1 MINKFDIQKLR
12 ELDILQVADLLGMG
26 LRNKRALCIHHD
38 DHHPSLAFNVRKNT
52 CHCYSC
58 GFSADTIGLVR
69 ERLNLGFSEA
79 CHWLA
84 DHFDVYIGDDR
95 YGNSA
100 KYGNSARYADKCA
113 DKKVLTASDRRMAS
127 LRAHFAE
134 THVSH
139 GHLAESSFSGER
151 NRECPSSA
159 YVAPS
164 AVDVEFYQQMFR
176 QMHLSESGQ
185 RFLFEERL
193 LSPEALK
200 VCQIVS
206 TEQSVCMARVGRG
219 VFDGP
224 SLIFPYF
231 DQEGRLV
238 SVQSR
243 YLGKP
248 KSESSFDME
257 KVSIDEVKPDE
268 VKPDDVKPKEIP
280 RFKFAPGSHRMIY
293 GLDRLKDYPPGEPL
307 LITEGPSDCWTAL
320 TLGFHAIAIPSATLF
335 DRRFQGLLAGR
346 NLHIFPDQDEAG
358 LSLYFELKKALPSL
372 VYHQLPEGCKDLS
385 EYYLKL
391 RRSEGMTLEEAKAKV
406 QSSVS
411 V

>member
-38 DHHPSLAFNVRKNT
+38 DHHPSLAFNVKKNT

-58 GFSADTIGLVR
+58 GFSADTIALVR

-79 CHWLA
+79 CRWLA
-84 DHFDVYIGDDR
+84 DHFDVYIGDE
-95 YGNSA
+95 
-100 KYGNSARYADKCA
+100 KYGNSARYTEKSA
-113 DKKVLTASDRRMAS
+113 DKKLLTASDRRMAF

-139 GHLAESSFSGER
+139 GHVASSS
-151 NRECPSSA
+151 
-159 YVAPS
+159 
-164 AVDVEFYQQMFR
+164 VDVEFYQQMFR

-206 TEQSVCMARVGRG
+206 TEQSVCMARVGCG

-243 YLGKP
+243 YLGKKRP
-248 KSESSFDME
+248 ESSFDMN
-257 KVSIDEVKPDE
+257 KASLDEA
-268 VKPDDVKPKEIP
+268 KPKEIP

-293 GLDRLKDYPPGEPL
+293 GLDRLKDCPPDEPL

-320 TLGFHAIAIPSATLF
+320 TLGIHAIAIPSATLF

>member
-38 DHHPSLAFNVRKNT
+38 DHHPSLAFNVKKNT

-79 CHWLA
+79 CRWLA

-100 KYGNSARYADKCA
+100 KYGKSVKYGNAARYADKCP

-139 GHLAESSFSGER
+139 G
-151 NRECPSSA
+151 
-159 YVAPS
+159 YVAS
-164 AVDVEFYQQMFR
+164 SSVDVEFYQQRFR
-176 QMHLSESGQ
+176 QMHLSESGG

-243 YLGKP
+243 YLGKK
-248 KSESSFDME
+248 KSESSFDMD
-257 KVSIDEVKPDE
+257 KVSSDAA
-268 VKPDDVKPKEIP
+268 KPKEIP

-293 GLDRLKDYPPGEPL
+293 GLDRLKDYPPDEPL

-320 TLGFHAIAIPSATLF
+320 TLGIHAIAIPSATLF

-391 RRSEGMTLEEAKAKV
+391 RRREGMTLEEAKAKA
-406 QSSVS
+406 QGCVS

>member
-1 MINKFDIQKLR
+1 MIQKYDIQKLR

-38 DHHPSLAFNVRKNT
+38 DHHPSLAFNVKKNT

-79 CHWLA
+79 CRWLA
-84 DHFDVYIGDDR
+84 DHFDVYIADE
-95 YGNSA
+95 

-113 DKKVLTASDRRMAS
+113 DKKVLTASDRRLAS

-139 GHLAESSFSGER
+139 G
-151 NRECPSSA
+151 

-164 AVDVEFYQQMFR
+164 SVDVEFYQQMFR
-176 QMHLSESGQ
+176 QMHLSESGR

-193 LSPEALK
+193 LSSEALK

-257 KVSIDEVKPDE
+257 KVSIDEVKP
-268 VKPDDVKPKEIP
+268 KEIP

-293 GLDRLKDYPPGEPL
+293 GLDRLKDYPPDEPL

-320 TLGFHAIAIPSATLF
+320 TLGIHAIAIPSATLF

>member
-38 DHHPSLAFNVRKNT
+38 DHHPSLAFNVKKNT

-84 DHFDVYIGDDR
+84 DHFDVYIGDE
-95 YGNSA
+95 

-139 GHLAESSFSGER
+139 GHLAESFSSGER
-151 NRECPSSA
+151 NRECPLSA

-193 LSPEALK
+193 LSLEALK

-257 KVSIDEVKPDE
+257 KVSIDEA
-268 VKPDDVKPKEIP
+268 KPKEIP

-293 GLDRLKDYPPGEPL
+293 GLDRLKDYSPDEPL

-320 TLGFHAIAIPSATLF
+320 TLGIHAIAIPSATLF

-346 NLHIFPDQDEAG
+346 NLHVFPDQDEAG

-406 QSSVS
+406 QNSVS

>member
-1 MINKFDIQKLR
+1 MIQKYDIQKLR

-58 GFSADTIGLVR
+58 GFSADTIALVR

-84 DHFDVYIGDDR
+84 DHFDVYIGDE
-95 YGNSA
+95 

-139 GHLAESSFSGER
+139 GHVASSS
-151 NRECPSSA
+151 
-159 YVAPS
+159 
-164 AVDVEFYQQMFR
+164 VDVEFYQQMFR

-257 KVSIDEVKPDE
+257 KVSIDEA
-268 VKPDDVKPKEIP
+268 KPKEIP

-293 GLDRLKDYPPGEPL
+293 GLDRLKDYPPDEPL

-320 TLGFHAIAIPSATLF
+320 TLGIHAIAIPSATLF

-391 RRSEGMTLEEAKAKV
+391 RRSEGMTLEKAKAKV
-406 QSSVS
+406 QGSVS

>member
-1 MINKFDIQKLR
+1 MIQKYDIQKLR

-79 CHWLA
+79 CRWLA
-84 DHFDVYIGDDR
+84 DHFDVYI
-95 YGNSA
+95 
-100 KYGNSARYADKCA
+100 ADEHRDTHRK
-113 DKKVLTASDRRMAS
+113 DVKKAVTASDRRMAS

-139 GHLAESSFSGER
+139 GH
-151 NRECPSSA
+151 PSSA

-164 AVDVEFYQQMFR
+164 SVDVEFYQQMFR
-176 QMHLSESGQ
+176 QMHLSESGR

-193 LSPEALK
+193 LSSEALK

-243 YLGKP
+243 YLGKKRP
-248 KSESSFDME
+248 ESSFDMN
-257 KVSIDEVKPDE
+257 KVSLDEA
-268 VKPDDVKPKEIP
+268 KPKEIP

-335 DRRFQGLLAGR
+335 DRSFQALLTGR

-358 LSLYFELKKALPSL
+358 LSLYFELKQALPSL

-391 RRSEGMTLEEAKAKV
+391 RRREGMTLEEAKAKV
-406 QSSVS
+406 QGCVS

>member
-38 DHHPSLAFNVRKNT
+38 DHHPSLAFNVKKNT

-84 DHFDVYIGDDR
+84 DHFDVYIGDEHRDTHR
-95 YGNSA
+95 
-100 KYGNSARYADKCA
+100 KDV
-113 DKKVLTASDRRMAS
+113 KKVLTASDRRMAS

-139 GHLAESSFSGER
+139 GHLA
-151 NRECPSSA
+151 

-164 AVDVEFYQQMFR
+164 SVDVEFYQQMFR

-193 LSPEALK
+193 LSSEALK

-231 DQEGRLV
+231 DQQGRLV

-243 YLGKP
+243 YLGKK

-257 KVSIDEVKPDE
+257 KVSIDEA
-268 VKPDDVKPKEIP
+268 KPKEIP

-293 GLDRLKDYPPGEPL
+293 GLDRLKDYPPDEPL

-320 TLGFHAIAIPSATLF
+320 TLGIHAIAIPSSTLF

-346 NLHIFPDQDEAG
+346 NLHVFPDQDEAG

-391 RRSEGMTLEEAKAKV
+391 RRSEGMTLEEAKAKA

>member
-1 MINKFDIQKLR
+1 MIDKYNIQKLR

-38 DHHPSLAFNVRKNT
+38 DHHPSLAFNVKKNT

-58 GFSADTIGLVR
+58 GFSADTIALVR

-139 GHLAESSFSGER
+139 GHIASSS
-151 NRECPSSA
+151 
-159 YVAPS
+159 
-164 AVDVEFYQQMFR
+164 VDVEFYQQMFR

-257 KVSIDEVKPDE
+257 KVSIDEA
-268 VKPDDVKPKEIP
+268 KPKEIP

-293 GLDRLKDYPPGEPL
+293 GLDRLKDYSPDEPL

-320 TLGFHAIAIPSATLF
+320 TLGIHAIAIPSATLF

>member
-38 DHHPSLAFNVRKNT
+38 DHHPSLAFNVKKNT

-79 CHWLA
+79 CRWLA
-84 DHFDVYIGDDR
+84 DHFDVYIGDEK

-100 KYGNSARYADKCA
+100 KYGKSVKYGNAARYADKCA

-139 GHLAESSFSGER
+139 GH
-151 NRECPSSA
+151 
-159 YVAPS
+159 VAPS
-164 AVDVEFYQQMFR
+164 SVDVEFYQQMFR
-176 QMHLSESGQ
+176 QMHLSESGR

-243 YLGKP
+243 YLGK
-248 KSESSFDME
+248 K
-257 KVSIDEVKPDE
+257 
-268 VKPDDVKPKEIP
+268 KEIP

-293 GLDRLKDYPPGEPL
+293 GLDRLKDYPPDEPL

-320 TLGFHAIAIPSATLF
+320 TLGIHAIAIPSATLF

-391 RRSEGMTLEEAKAKV
+391 RRRDGMTLEEAKAKT
-406 QSSVS
+406 QGCVS

>member
-1 MINKFDIQKLR
+1 MIQKYDIQKLR

-38 DHHPSLAFNVRKNT
+38 DHHPSLAFNVKKNT

-79 CHWLA
+79 CRWLA
-84 DHFDVYIGDDR
+84 DHFDVYVGDDR

-100 KYGNSARYADKCA
+100 KYGKSVKYGNSARYADKCA

-139 GHLAESSFSGER
+139 GHVASSS
-151 NRECPSSA
+151 
-159 YVAPS
+159 
-164 AVDVEFYQQMFR
+164 VDVEFYQQMFR
-176 QMHLSESGQ
+176 QMHLSESGG

-257 KVSIDEVKPDE
+257 KVSIDEVKP
-268 VKPDDVKPKEIP
+268 KEIP

-346 NLHIFPDQDEAG
+346 NLHVFPDQDEAG

-391 RRSEGMTLEEAKAKV
+391 RRSEGMTLEEAKTKV

>member
-1 MINKFDIQKLR
+1 MIDKYDIQKLR

-58 GFSADTIGLVR
+58 GFSADTIALVR

-79 CHWLA
+79 CRWLA
-84 DHFDVYIGDDR
+84 DHFDVYI
-95 YGNSA
+95 
-100 KYGNSARYADKCA
+100 ADEHRDTHRK
-113 DKKVLTASDRRMAS
+113 DVKKAVTASERRMAS

-139 GHLAESSFSGER
+139 GH
-151 NRECPSSA
+151 PSSA

-164 AVDVEFYQQMFR
+164 SVDVEFYQQMFR

-206 TEQSVCMARVGRG
+206 TEQSVCMARVGCG

-243 YLGKP
+243 YLGK
-248 KSESSFDME
+248 KRSESSFDMN
-257 KVSIDEVKPDE
+257 KVSLDEA
-268 VKPDDVKPKEIP
+268 KPKEIP

-391 RRSEGMTLEEAKAKV
+391 RRSEGMTLEEAKTKV
-406 QSSVS
+406 RDIVN

>member
-38 DHHPSLAFNVRKNT
+38 DHHPSLAFNVKKNT

-58 GFSADTIGLVR
+58 GFSADTIALVR

-79 CHWLA
+79 CRWLA
-84 DHFDVYIGDDR
+84 DHFDVYIGDE
-95 YGNSA
+95 

-139 GHLAESSFSGER
+139 GH
-151 NRECPSSA
+151 
-159 YVAPS
+159 VAS
-164 AVDVEFYQQMFR
+164 LSVDVEFYQQMFR

-193 LSPEALK
+193 LSSEALK

-257 KVSIDEVKPDE
+257 KVSIDEVKP
-268 VKPDDVKPKEIP
+268 KEIP

-293 GLDRLKDYPPGEPL
+293 GLDRLKDYSPDEPL

-320 TLGFHAIAIPSATLF
+320 TLGIHAIAIPSATLF

-406 QSSVS
+406 QSSVN

>member
-38 DHHPSLAFNVRKNT
+38 DHHPSLAFNVKKNT

-58 GFSADTIGLVR
+58 GFSADTIALVR

-79 CHWLA
+79 CRWLA
-84 DHFDVYIGDDR
+84 DHFDVYI
-95 YGNSA
+95 
-100 KYGNSARYADKCA
+100 ADEHRDTHRK
-113 DKKVLTASDRRMAS
+113 DVKKAVTASDRRMAS

-139 GHLAESSFSGER
+139 GH
-151 NRECPSSA
+151 PSSA

-164 AVDVEFYQQMFR
+164 SVDVEFYQQMFR

-243 YLGKP
+243 YLGKK
-248 KSESSFDME
+248 KSESSSDMD
-257 KVSIDEVKPDE
+257 KVSIDEA
-268 VKPDDVKPKEIP
+268 KPKEIP
-280 RFKFAPGSHRMIY
+280 RFQFAPGSHRMIY
-293 GLDRLKDYPPGEPL
+293 GLDRLKNYPPDEPL

-320 TLGFHAIAIPSATLF
+320 TLGIHAIAIPSATLF

-391 RRSEGMTLEEAKAKV
+391 RRSEGMTLEEAKVKT
-406 QSSVS
+406 QGCVS

>member
-1 MINKFDIQKLR
+1 MIQKYDIQKLR

-79 CHWLA
+79 CRWLA
-84 DHFDVYIGDDR
+84 DHFDVYIGDE
-95 YGNSA
+95 

-127 LRAHFAE
+127 LRAHFTE

-139 GHLAESSFSGER
+139 GHLAESSSSGEKNGR
-151 NRECPSSA
+151 CQSSA
-159 YVAPS
+159 YVAKAS
-164 AVDVEFYQQMFR
+164 VDVEFYQQMFR
-176 QMHLSESGQ
+176 QMHLSESGR

-200 VCQIVS
+200 VCHIVS
-206 TEQSVCMARVGRG
+206 TEQSVCMARVGCG

-243 YLGKP
+243 YLGKKRP
-248 KSESSFDME
+248 ESSFDMN
-257 KVSIDEVKPDE
+257 KVSLDEA
-268 VKPDDVKPKEIP
+268 KPKEIP

-293 GLDRLKDYPPGEPL
+293 GLDRLKDYPPDEPL

-391 RRSEGMTLEEAKAKV
+391 RRREGMTLEEAKAKV

>member
-1 MINKFDIQKLR
+1 MIDKYNIQKLR

-38 DHHPSLAFNVRKNT
+38 DHHPSLAFNVKKNT

-79 CHWLA
+79 CRWLA
-84 DHFDVYIGDDR
+84 DHFDVYIADE
-95 YGNSA
+95 

-113 DKKVLTASDRRMAS
+113 DKKVLTASDRRLAS

-139 GHLAESSFSGER
+139 G
-151 NRECPSSA
+151 

-164 AVDVEFYQQMFR
+164 SVDVEFYQQLFR
-176 QMHLSESGQ
+176 QMHLSESGR

-243 YLGKP
+243 YLGK
-248 KSESSFDME
+248 K
-257 KVSIDEVKPDE
+257 
-268 VKPDDVKPKEIP
+268 KEIP

-293 GLDRLKDYPPGEPL
+293 GLDRLKDYPPDEPL

-320 TLGFHAIAIPSATLF
+320 TLGIHAIAIPSATLF

-391 RRSEGMTLEEAKAKV
+391 RRRDGMTLEEAKAKT
-406 QSSVS
+406 QGCVS

>member
-38 DHHPSLAFNVRKNT
+38 DHHPSLAFNVKKNT

-84 DHFDVYIGDDR
+84 DHFDVYIGDE
-95 YGNSA
+95 
-100 KYGNSARYADKCA
+100 KYGNSARYTEKSA

-139 GHLAESSFSGER
+139 GH
-151 NRECPSSA
+151 
-159 YVAPS
+159 VAPS
-164 AVDVEFYQQMFR
+164 SVDVEFYQQMFR

-206 TEQSVCMARVGRG
+206 TEQSVCMARVGCG

-243 YLGKP
+243 YLGKKRP
-248 KSESSFDME
+248 ESSFDMN
-257 KVSIDEVKPDE
+257 KASLDEA
-268 VKPDDVKPKEIP
+268 KPKEIP

-293 GLDRLKDYPPGEPL
+293 GLDRLKDYPPDEPL

-320 TLGFHAIAIPSATLF
+320 TLGIHAIAIPSATLF

-391 RRSEGMTLEEAKAKV
+391 RRSEGMMLEEAKVKV

>member
-1 MINKFDIQKLR
+1 MINKFDILKLR

-79 CHWLA
+79 CRWLA
-84 DHFDVYIGDDR
+84 DHFDVYI
-95 YGNSA
+95 
-100 KYGNSARYADKCA
+100 ADEHRDTHRK
-113 DKKVLTASDRRMAS
+113 DVKKAVTASERRMAS
-127 LRAHFAE
+127 LRAHLAE

-139 GHLAESSFSGER
+139 GH
-151 NRECPSSA
+151 PSSA

-164 AVDVEFYQQMFR
+164 SVDVEFYQQMFR
-176 QMHLSESGQ
+176 QMHLSESGR

-243 YLGKP
+243 YLGKKRP
-248 KSESSFDME
+248 ESSFDMN
-257 KVSIDEVKPDE
+257 KVSLDEA
-268 VKPDDVKPKEIP
+268 KPKEIP

-335 DRRFQGLLAGR
+335 DRSFQALLAGR

-358 LSLYFELKKALPSL
+358 LSLYFELKQALPSL

-406 QSSVS
+406 QGSVS

>member
-38 DHHPSLAFNVRKNT
+38 DHHPSLAFNVKKNT

-58 GFSADTIGLVR
+58 GFSADTIALVR

-100 KYGNSARYADKCA
+100 RYADKCT

-139 GHLAESSFSGER
+139 GHLA
-151 NRECPSSA
+151 
-159 YVAPS
+159 YVAQAS
-164 AVDVEFYQQMFR
+164 VDVEFYQQMFR

-206 TEQSVCMARVGRG
+206 TEQSVCMARVGCG

-243 YLGKP
+243 YLGKK
-248 KSESSFDME
+248 KSESSSDMD
-257 KVSIDEVKPDE
+257 KVSLDEA
-268 VKPDDVKPKEIP
+268 KPKEIP

-391 RRSEGMTLEEAKAKV
+391 RRSEGMTLEEAKVKV

>member
-38 DHHPSLAFNVRKNT
+38 DHHPSLAFNVKKNT

-84 DHFDVYIGDDR
+84 DHFDVYIADE
-95 YGNSA
+95 
-100 KYGNSARYADKCA
+100 KYGNSARYTEKSA
-113 DKKVLTASDRRMAS
+113 DKKLLTASDRRMAS

-139 GHLAESSFSGER
+139 GHVASSS
-151 NRECPSSA
+151 
-159 YVAPS
+159 
-164 AVDVEFYQQMFR
+164 VDVEFYQQMFR
-176 QMHLSESGQ
+176 RMHLSESGR

-243 YLGKP
+243 YLGKK
-248 KSESSFDME
+248 KSESSLDMD
-257 KVSIDEVKPDE
+257 KVSSDEA
-268 VKPDDVKPKEIP
+268 KPKEIP

>member
-79 CHWLA
+79 CRWLA
-84 DHFDVYIGDDR
+84 DHFDVYIGDE
-95 YGNSA
+95 
-100 KYGNSARYADKCA
+100 KYGNSARYTEKSA
-113 DKKVLTASDRRMAS
+113 DKKLLTASDRRMAS

-139 GHLAESSFSGER
+139 GHVASSS
-151 NRECPSSA
+151 
-159 YVAPS
+159 
-164 AVDVEFYQQMFR
+164 VDVEFYQQMFR

-185 RFLFEERL
+185 RFLFEDRL

-224 SLIFPYF
+224 SIIFPYF

-243 YLGKP
+243 YLGKKRP
-248 KSESSFDME
+248 ESSFDMN
-257 KVSIDEVKPDE
+257 KASLDEA
-268 VKPDDVKPKEIP
+268 KPKEIP

-293 GLDRLKDYPPGEPL
+293 GLDRLKDYPPDEPL

-320 TLGFHAIAIPSATLF
+320 TLGIHAIAIPSATLF

-391 RRSEGMTLEEAKAKV
+391 RRSEGMMLEEAKVKV

>member
-1 MINKFDIQKLR
+1 MIQKYDIQKLR

-79 CHWLA
+79 CRWLA
-84 DHFDVYIGDDR
+84 DHFDVYI
-95 YGNSA
+95 
-100 KYGNSARYADKCA
+100 ADEHRDTHRK
-113 DKKVLTASDRRMAS
+113 DVKKAVTASDRRMAS

-139 GHLAESSFSGER
+139 GH
-151 NRECPSSA
+151 PSSA

-164 AVDVEFYQQMFR
+164 SVDVEFYQQMFR

-224 SLIFPYF
+224 SLIFPYN
-231 DQEGRLV
+231 DLEGRLV

-243 YLGKP
+243 YLGKK
-248 KSESSFDME
+248 KSESSSDMD
-257 KVSIDEVKPDE
+257 KVSIDEA
-268 VKPDDVKPKEIP
+268 KPKEIP
-280 RFKFAPGSHRMIY
+280 RFQFASGSHRMIY
-293 GLDRLKDYPPGEPL
+293 GLDRLKNYPPDEPL

-320 TLGFHAIAIPSATLF
+320 TLGIHAIAIPSATLF

-406 QSSVS
+406 QGCVS

>member
-38 DHHPSLAFNVRKNT
+38 DHHPSLAFNVKKNT

-100 KYGNSARYADKCA
+100 RYTEKSA
-113 DKKVLTASDRRMAS
+113 DKKLLTASDRRMAS

-139 GHLAESSFSGER
+139 G
-151 NRECPSSA
+151 

-164 AVDVEFYQQMFR
+164 SVDVEFYQQMFR
-176 QMHLSESGQ
+176 QMHLSESGR

-193 LSPEALK
+193 LSSEALK

-206 TEQSVCMARVGRG
+206 TEQSVCMARVGCG

-248 KSESSFDME
+248 KSESSSDMD
-257 KVSIDEVKPDE
+257 KVSFDE
-268 VKPDDVKPKEIP
+268 VKPKEIP

-293 GLDRLKDYPPGEPL
+293 GLDRLKDYPSDEPL

-320 TLGFHAIAIPSATLF
+320 TLGIHAIAIPSATLF
-335 DRRFQGLLAGR
+335 DCRFQGLLAGR

>member
-38 DHHPSLAFNVRKNT
+38 DHHPSLAFNVKKNT

-58 GFSADTIGLVR
+58 GFSADTIALVR

-79 CHWLA
+79 CRWLA

-100 KYGNSARYADKCA
+100 KYGNAARYADKCA

-139 GHLAESSFSGER
+139 GH
-151 NRECPSSA
+151 
-159 YVAPS
+159 VAPS
-164 AVDVEFYQQMFR
+164 SVDVEFYQQMFR
-176 QMHLSESGQ
+176 QMHLSESG
-185 RFLFEERL
+185 RSFLFEERL

-231 DQEGRLV
+231 DQEGRLF

-243 YLGKP
+243 YLGK
-248 KSESSFDME
+248 K
-257 KVSIDEVKPDE
+257 
-268 VKPDDVKPKEIP
+268 KEIP
-280 RFKFAPGSHRMIY
+280 RFKFAPGSHRMVY
-293 GLDRLKDYPPGEPL
+293 GLDRLKDYPPDEPL

-320 TLGFHAIAIPSATLF
+320 TLGIHAIAIPSATLF

-358 LSLYFELKKALPSL
+358 LSRYFELKKALPSL

-391 RRSEGMTLEEAKAKV
+391 RRSEGMTLEGAKAKV
-406 QSSVS
+406 QWCVS
-411 V
+411 I

>member
-1 MINKFDIQKLR
+1 MIQKYDIQKLR

-79 CHWLA
+79 CRWLA
-84 DHFDVYIGDDR
+84 DHFDVYI
-95 YGNSA
+95 
-100 KYGNSARYADKCA
+100 ADEHRDTHRK
-113 DKKVLTASDRRMAS
+113 DVKKAVTASDRRMAS

-139 GHLAESSFSGER
+139 GH
-151 NRECPSSA
+151 PSSA

-164 AVDVEFYQQMFR
+164 SVDVEFYQQMFR

-224 SLIFPYF
+224 SLIFPYN
-231 DQEGRLV
+231 DLKGRLV

-243 YLGKP
+243 YLGKK
-248 KSESSFDME
+248 KSESSSDMD
-257 KVSIDEVKPDE
+257 KVSIDEA
-268 VKPDDVKPKEIP
+268 KPKEIP
-280 RFKFAPGSHRMIY
+280 RFQFAPGSHRMIY
-293 GLDRLKDYPPGEPL
+293 GLDRLKNYPPDEPL

-320 TLGFHAIAIPSATLF
+320 TLGIHAIAIPSATLF

-391 RRSEGMTLEEAKAKV
+391 RRSEGMTLEEAKVKT
-406 QSSVS
+406 QGCVS

>member
-1 MINKFDIQKLR
+1 M
-12 ELDILQVADLLGMG
+12 
-26 LRNKRALCIHHD
+26 
-38 DHHPSLAFNVRKNT
+38 
-52 CHCYSC
+52 
-58 GFSADTIGLVR
+58 R

-79 CHWLA
+79 CRWLA
-84 DHFDVYIGDDR
+84 DHFDVYIGDE
-95 YGNSA
+95 
-100 KYGNSARYADKCA
+100 KYGNSARYTDKSA

-139 GHLAESSFSGER
+139 GHLAESFSSGER

-164 AVDVEFYQQMFR
+164 SVDVEFYQQMFR

-243 YLGKP
+243 YL
-248 KSESSFDME
+248 E
-257 KVSIDEVKPDE
+257 KK
-268 VKPDDVKPKEIP
+268 KEIP

-293 GLDRLKDYPPGEPL
+293 GFDRLKDYSPDEPL

-320 TLGFHAIAIPSATLF
+320 TLGIHAIAIPSATLF

-358 LSLYFELKKALPSL
+358 LSLYFELKKALSSL

>member
-38 DHHPSLAFNVRKNT
+38 DHHPSLAFNVKKNT

-79 CHWLA
+79 CRWLA
-84 DHFDVYIGDDR
+84 DHFDVYIADDR

-100 KYGNSARYADKCA
+100 QYTEKSA
-113 DKKVLTASDRRMAS
+113 DKKLLTASDRRMAS

-139 GHLAESSFSGER
+139 G
-151 NRECPSSA
+151 

-164 AVDVEFYQQMFR
+164 SVDVEFYQQMFR
-176 QMHLSESGQ
+176 QMHLSESGR

-193 LSPEALK
+193 LSSEALK

-243 YLGKP
+243 YLGKK
-248 KSESSFDME
+248 KSESSSDKD
-257 KVSIDEVKPDE
+257 KVSLDEAKPDDVKPDG
-268 VKPDDVKPKEIP
+268 VKPKEIP

-293 GLDRLKDYPPGEPL
+293 GLDRLKDYPPDEPL

-391 RRSEGMTLEEAKAKV
+391 RRREGMTLEEAKAKV

>member
-38 DHHPSLAFNVRKNT
+38 DHHPSLAFNVKKNT

-79 CHWLA
+79 CRWLA
-84 DHFDVYIGDDR
+84 DHFDVYIGDE
-95 YGNSA
+95 
-100 KYGNSARYADKCA
+100 KYGNSARYTEKSA
-113 DKKVLTASDRRMAS
+113 DKKLLTASDRRMAS

-139 GHLAESSFSGER
+139 GH
-151 NRECPSSA
+151 
-159 YVAPS
+159 VAPS
-164 AVDVEFYQQMFR
+164 SVDVEFYQQMFR
-176 QMHLSESGQ
+176 QMHLSESGR

-224 SLIFPYF
+224 SIIFPYF

-243 YLGKP
+243 YLGKKRP
-248 KSESSFDME
+248 ESSFDMN
-257 KVSIDEVKPDE
+257 KASLDEA
-268 VKPDDVKPKEIP
+268 KPKEIP

-293 GLDRLKDYPPGEPL
+293 GLDRLKDYPPDEPL

-320 TLGFHAIAIPSATLF
+320 TLGIHAIAIPSATLF

-391 RRSEGMTLEEAKAKV
+391 RRSEGMMLEEAKVKV

>member
-58 GFSADTIGLVR
+58 GFSADTIALVR

-84 DHFDVYIGDDR
+84 DHFDVYIGDEHRDTHR
-95 YGNSA
+95 
-100 KYGNSARYADKCA
+100 KDV
-113 DKKVLTASDRRMAS
+113 KKAVTASDRRMAS

-139 GHLAESSFSGER
+139 GH
-151 NRECPSSA
+151 PSSA

-164 AVDVEFYQQMFR
+164 SVDVEFYQQMFR

-200 VCQIVS
+200 VCHIVS

-243 YLGKP
+243 YLGKK
-248 KSESSFDME
+248 KSESSSDMD
-257 KVSIDEVKPDE
+257 KVSLDE
-268 VKPDDVKPKEIP
+268 VKPKEIP

-346 NLHIFPDQDEAG
+346 NLHVFPDQDEAG

>member
-38 DHHPSLAFNVRKNT
+38 DHHPSLAFNVKKNT

-79 CHWLA
+79 CRWLA
-84 DHFDVYIGDDR
+84 DHFDVYIGDE
-95 YGNSA
+95 
-100 KYGNSARYADKCA
+100 KYGNSARYTEKSA
-113 DKKVLTASDRRMAS
+113 DKKLLTASDRRMAS
-127 LRAHFAE
+127 MRAHFAE

-139 GHLAESSFSGER
+139 GH
-151 NRECPSSA
+151 
-159 YVAPS
+159 VAPS
-164 AVDVEFYQQMFR
+164 SVDVEFYQQMFR
-176 QMHLSESGQ
+176 QMHLSESRQ

-206 TEQSVCMARVGRG
+206 TEQSVCMARVGCG

-243 YLGKP
+243 YLGKKRP
-248 KSESSFDME
+248 ESSFDMN
-257 KVSIDEVKPDE
+257 KASLDEA
-268 VKPDDVKPKEIP
+268 KPKEIP

-293 GLDRLKDYPPGEPL
+293 GLDRLKDYPPDEPL

-320 TLGFHAIAIPSATLF
+320 TLGIHAIAIPSATLF

>member
-1 MINKFDIQKLR
+1 MIDKYNIQKLR

-38 DHHPSLAFNVRKNT
+38 DHHPSLAFNVKKNT

-79 CHWLA
+79 CRWLA
-84 DHFDVYIGDDR
+84 DHFDVYIGDE
-95 YGNSA
+95 
-100 KYGNSARYADKCA
+100 KYGNSARYTDKSA

-139 GHLAESSFSGER
+139 GH
-151 NRECPSSA
+151 
-159 YVAPS
+159 VAPS
-164 AVDVEFYQQMFR
+164 SVDVEFYQQMFR

-243 YLGKP
+243 YLGKK
-248 KSESSFDME
+248 KSESSLDMD
-257 KVSIDEVKPDE
+257 KVSSDEA
-268 VKPDDVKPKEIP
+268 KPKEIP

-391 RRSEGMTLEEAKAKV
+391 RRREGMTLEEAKAKV

>member
-1 MINKFDIQKLR
+1 MINKFDIQKLC

-79 CHWLA
+79 CRWLA
-84 DHFDVYIGDDR
+84 DHFDVYI
-95 YGNSA
+95 
-100 KYGNSARYADKCA
+100 ADEHRDTHRK
-113 DKKVLTASDRRMAS
+113 DVKKAVTASERRMAS

-139 GHLAESSFSGER
+139 GH
-151 NRECPSSA
+151 PSSA
-159 YVAPS
+159 YVAKAS
-164 AVDVEFYQQMFR
+164 VDVEFYQQMFR
-176 QMHLSESGQ
+176 QMHLSESGR

-219 VFDGP
+219 VLDGP

-243 YLGKP
+243 YLGKKRP
-248 KSESSFDME
+248 ESSFDMN
-257 KVSIDEVKPDE
+257 KVSLDEA
-268 VKPDDVKPKEIP
+268 KPKEIP

-293 GLDRLKDYPPGEPL
+293 GLDRLEDYPPGEPL

-335 DRRFQGLLAGR
+335 DRRFQALLTGR

-406 QSSVS
+406 QGSVS

>member
-79 CHWLA
+79 CRWLA

-100 KYGNSARYADKCA
+100 KYGNSARYAEKCT
-113 DKKVLTASDRRMAS
+113 DKKVLTASDRRMAA
-127 LRAHFAE
+127 LREQFAE

-139 GHLAESSFSGER
+139 GHLVESFSSGER

-243 YLGKP
+243 YLGKK
-248 KSESSFDME
+248 KSESSSDMD
-257 KVSIDEVKPDE
+257 KVSL
-268 VKPDDVKPKEIP
+268 DDVMPKEIP

-293 GLDRLKDYPPGEPL
+293 GLDRLKDYSPDEPL
-307 LITEGPSDCWTAL
+307 LIIEGPSDCWTAL

-346 NLHIFPDQDEAG
+346 NLHVFPDQDEAG

-406 QSSVS
+406 QGCVS

>member
-38 DHHPSLAFNVRKNT
+38 DHHPSFAFNVKKNT

-79 CHWLA
+79 CRWLA
-84 DHFDVYIGDDR
+84 DHFDVYIADE
-95 YGNSA
+95 

-113 DKKVLTASDRRMAS
+113 DKKVLTASDRRLAS

-139 GHLAESSFSGER
+139 G
-151 NRECPSSA
+151 

-164 AVDVEFYQQMFR
+164 SVDVEFYQQMFR
-176 QMHLSESGQ
+176 QMHLSESGR

-193 LSPEALK
+193 LSSEALK

-248 KSESSFDME
+248 KSESSSDMD
-257 KVSIDEVKPDE
+257 KVSFDE
-268 VKPDDVKPKEIP
+268 VKPKEIP

-293 GLDRLKDYPPGEPL
+293 GLDRLKDYPSDEPL

-320 TLGFHAIAIPSATLF
+320 TLGIHAIAIPSATLF

>member
-1 MINKFDIQKLR
+1 MIDKFNIQKLR

-38 DHHPSLAFNVRKNT
+38 DHHPSLAFNVKKNT

-79 CHWLA
+79 CRWLA

-113 DKKVLTASDRRMAS
+113 DKKVLTASERRMAS

-139 GHLAESSFSGER
+139 GH
-151 NRECPSSA
+151 
-159 YVAPS
+159 VAPS
-164 AVDVEFYQQMFR
+164 SVDVEFYQQMFR

-243 YLGKP
+243 YLGK
-248 KSESSFDME
+248 K
-257 KVSIDEVKPDE
+257 
-268 VKPDDVKPKEIP
+268 KEIP

-293 GLDRLKDYPPGEPL
+293 GFDRLKDYSPDEPL

-320 TLGFHAIAIPSATLF
+320 TLGIHAIAIPSATLF

-358 LSLYFELKKALPSL
+358 LSLYFELKKALSSL

>member
-79 CHWLA
+79 CRWLA
-84 DHFDVYIGDDR
+84 DHFDVYI
-95 YGNSA
+95 
-100 KYGNSARYADKCA
+100 ADEYRDTHRK
-113 DKKVLTASDRRMAS
+113 DVKKAVTASERRMAS

-139 GHLAESSFSGER
+139 GH
-151 NRECPSSA
+151 PSSA
-159 YVAPS
+159 YVAQAS
-164 AVDVEFYQQMFR
+164 VDVEFYQQMFR
-176 QMHLSESGQ
+176 QMHLSESGW

-200 VCQIVS
+200 VCHIVS

-231 DQEGRLV
+231 DQQGRLV

-243 YLGKP
+243 YLGKKRP
-248 KSESSFDME
+248 ESSFDMN
-257 KVSIDEVKPDE
+257 KVSVDEA
-268 VKPDDVKPKEIP
+268 KPKEIP

-346 NLHIFPDQDEAG
+346 NLHVFPDQDEAG

-391 RRSEGMTLEEAKAKV
+391 RRSEGMTLEEAKVKV
-406 QSSVS
+406 QGSVS
-411 V
+411 I

>member
-38 DHHPSLAFNVRKNT
+38 DHHPSLAFNVKKNT

-69 ERLNLGFSEA
+69 ERLNLCFSEA
-79 CHWLA
+79 CRWLA
-84 DHFDVYIGDDR
+84 DHFDVYI
-95 YGNSA
+95 
-100 KYGNSARYADKCA
+100 ADEHIDTHRK
-113 DKKVLTASDRRMAS
+113 DVKKAVTASDRRMAA
-127 LRAHFAE
+127 LREQFAE

-139 GHLAESSFSGER
+139 GHLAESFSSGER

-193 LSPEALK
+193 LSSEALK

-243 YLGKP
+243 YL
-248 KSESSFDME
+248 E
-257 KVSIDEVKPDE
+257 KK
-268 VKPDDVKPKEIP
+268 KEIP

-293 GLDRLKDYPPGEPL
+293 GLDRLKDYPPDEPL

-320 TLGFHAIAIPSATLF
+320 TLGIHAIAIPSATLF

-358 LSLYFELKKALPSL
+358 LSLYFELKKALSSL

>member
-38 DHHPSLAFNVRKNT
+38 DHHPSLAFNVKKNT

-69 ERLNLGFSEA
+69 ERLKLGFSEA

-100 KYGNSARYADKCA
+100 RYTEKSA
-113 DKKVLTASDRRMAS
+113 DKKLLTASDRRLAS

-139 GHLAESSFSGER
+139 G
-151 NRECPSSA
+151 

-164 AVDVEFYQQMFR
+164 SVDVEFYQQMFR
-176 QMHLSESGQ
+176 QMHLSESGR

-193 LSPEALK
+193 LSSEALK

-248 KSESSFDME
+248 KSESSSDMD
-257 KVSIDEVKPDE
+257 KVSFDE
-268 VKPDDVKPKEIP
+268 VKPKEIP

-293 GLDRLKDYPPGEPL
+293 GLDRLKDYPPDEPL

-391 RRSEGMTLEEAKAKV
+391 RRREGMTLEEAKAKV

>member
-38 DHHPSLAFNVRKNT
+38 DHHPSLAFNVKKNT

-100 KYGNSARYADKCA
+100 RYTEKSA
-113 DKKVLTASDRRMAS
+113 DKKLLTASDRRMAS

-139 GHLAESSFSGER
+139 G
-151 NRECPSSA
+151 

-164 AVDVEFYQQMFR
+164 SVDVEFYQQMFR
-176 QMHLSESGQ
+176 QMHLSESGR

-248 KSESSFDME
+248 KSESSSDMD
-257 KVSIDEVKPDE
+257 KVSFDE
-268 VKPDDVKPKEIP
+268 VKPKEIP

-293 GLDRLKDYPPGEPL
+293 GLDRLKDYPSDEPL

-320 TLGFHAIAIPSATLF
+320 TLGIHAIAIPSATLF
-335 DRRFQGLLAGR
+335 DHRFQGLLAGR

-406 QSSVS
+406 QSSVN

>member
-38 DHHPSLAFNVRKNT
+38 DHHPSLAFNVKKNT

-58 GFSADTIGLVR
+58 GFSADSIALVR

-113 DKKVLTASDRRMAS
+113 DKKVLTASDRRLAS

-139 GHLAESSFSGER
+139 GHLAESFSSGER

-231 DQEGRLV
+231 DQEGRLF

-243 YLGKP
+243 YLGK
-248 KSESSFDME
+248 K
-257 KVSIDEVKPDE
+257 
-268 VKPDDVKPKEIP
+268 KEIP
-280 RFKFAPGSHRMIY
+280 RFKFAPGSHRMVY
-293 GLDRLKDYPPGEPL
+293 GLDRLKGYPPDEPL

-391 RRSEGMTLEEAKAKV
+391 RRREGMTLEEAKAKV

>member
-1 MINKFDIQKLR
+1 MIDKYNIQKLR

-58 GFSADTIGLVR
+58 GFSADTIALVR

-139 GHLAESSFSGER
+139 GHVASSS
-151 NRECPSSA
+151 
-159 YVAPS
+159 
-164 AVDVEFYQQMFR
+164 VDVEFYQQMFR

-193 LSPEALK
+193 LSSEALK

-243 YLGKP
+243 YLGKK
-248 KSESSFDME
+248 KSELSFDMN
-257 KVSIDEVKPDE
+257 KVSLDEA
-268 VKPDDVKPKEIP
+268 KPKEIP

-293 GLDRLKDYPPGEPL
+293 GLDRLKDYPPDEPL

-391 RRSEGMTLEEAKAKV
+391 RRSEGMTLEEAKVKV